1 VTSSHDP
8 HELVGSTVYDNDG
21 NQIGRIGHVYL
32 DPETRAV
39 AWATVYTGHREGRE
53 SFAPLDE
60 ARRDSDGRLRLPYL
74 VAHIE
79 DAPAVDPEERI
90 GVLPTKYEANLSR
103 YYGMYQDDPN
113 A

>member
-1 VTSSHDP
+1 MAESHDP
-8 HELVGSTVYDNDG
+8 NELVGSTVYDNDG
-21 NQIGRIGHVYL
+21 APVGRIGHVYL

-39 AWATVYTGHREGRE
+39 AWASIYTGHREGRE
-53 SFAPLDE
+53 SFAPLTE
-60 ARRDSDGRLRLPYL
+60 ARLDSDGNLRLPFL

-90 GVLPTKYEANLSR
+90 GVLPVKYEANLSR
-103 YYGMYQDDPN
+103 YYGLNQDPG